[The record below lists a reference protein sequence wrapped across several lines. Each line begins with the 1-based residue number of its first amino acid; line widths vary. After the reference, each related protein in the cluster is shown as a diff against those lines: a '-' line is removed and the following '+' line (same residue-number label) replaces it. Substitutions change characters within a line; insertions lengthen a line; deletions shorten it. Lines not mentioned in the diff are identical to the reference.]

1 MSQLPPPTSSPPV
14 GSNDGSVLVTP
25 KPRCPADR
33 ALMTN
38 EVYPWQPGLKHYF
51 GCQPTITS
59 GSNFTEGCHA
69 QILMPVME
77 IDVAGSAE
85 QNGYFCAV
93 TLTELNSWLGTLT
106 ATKESPAWLKSE
118 RTVHRRNAAW
128 DIMMPRSGCRDP

>member
-51 GCQPTITS
+51 GCQPS
-59 GSNFTEGCHA
+59 HQA
-69 QILMPVME
+69 VILQRGVM
-77 IDVAGSAE
+77 
-85 QNGYFCAV
+85 
-93 TLTELNSWLGTLT
+93 
-106 ATKESPAWLKSE
+106 
-118 RTVHRRNAAW
+118 HR
-128 DIMMPRSGCRDP
+128 S